1 MDDLAE
7 MTPQEEID
15 ELKEKVRLL
24 LADRETLRNKV
35 KELIVELSS

>member
-1 MDDLAE
+1 